1 MALGKSDGECGPFS
15 QLAFYSYPAPMP
27 GNNFLADSQANS
39 RSFISRS
46 SVQSFQRD
54 ENPLRKLF
62 IQPDSVIL
70 HRNFPAPVLA
80 GLPVQMDNGG
90 GCLVCGTSR
99 HFQSGFAE
107 VDAFEKGRRQDWA
120 GSQGWPFPGSPSR
133 ASRSPMTSREITAR
147 STFLKGF
154 PLAVI

>member
-1 MALGKSDGECGPFS
+1 MPFGKSDDECGPFS
-15 QLAFYSYPAPMP
+15 QLAFYRYTAPMP
-27 GNNFLADSQANS
+27 GNNLLADSQANS

-80 GLPVQMDNGG
+80 GLAVQMDNGG
-90 GCLVCGTSR
+90 DVWFVVLQGVFNQVLQKLTYLKRVS
-99 HFQSGFAE
+99 FFK
-107 VDAFEKGRRQDWA
+107 FEG
-120 GSQGWPFPGSPSR
+120 
-133 ASRSPMTSREITAR
+133 
-147 STFLKGF
+147 
-154 PLAVI
+154 